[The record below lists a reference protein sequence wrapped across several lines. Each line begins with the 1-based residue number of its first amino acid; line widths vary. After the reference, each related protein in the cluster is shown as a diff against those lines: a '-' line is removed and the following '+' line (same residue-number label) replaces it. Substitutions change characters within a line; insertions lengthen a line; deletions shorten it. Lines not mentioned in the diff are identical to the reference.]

1 MGGVCRL
8 WCEGVGGSKE
18 MPFCPVGCLL
28 CWDPWL
34 CLCSSHSVPLR
45 KKDQCSQKL
54 KITAGNEWGLAR
66 RQYGNAGVWS
76 RRCNFTAAPP
86 ATGRGRRG

>member
-8 WCEGVGGSKE
+8 WYEGVGGSKE

-34 CLCSSHSVPLR
+34 CLCSSQCAIKKKRSVLPEAKNNSR
-45 KKDQCSQKL
+45 QRM
-54 KITAGNEWGLAR
+54 GLGQETVR
-66 RQYGNAGVWS
+66 ERGGVEQEV
-76 RRCNFTAAPP
+76 
-86 ATGRGRRG
+86 